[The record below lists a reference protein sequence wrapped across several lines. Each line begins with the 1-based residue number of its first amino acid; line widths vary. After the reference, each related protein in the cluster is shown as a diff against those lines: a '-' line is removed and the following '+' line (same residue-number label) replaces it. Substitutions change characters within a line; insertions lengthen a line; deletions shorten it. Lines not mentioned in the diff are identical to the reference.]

1 LNVQKS
7 YRNFLNKEDRA
18 MSDQLKEIL
27 KNSKYK
33 HDGRSIIACD
43 LSLLKIEPS
52 INTKYSILND
62 ENKEINLGISYTHD
76 VSSSEF
82 KAEFLPRGESFNR
95 KVAFL
100 DRDGILIEDT
110 DYPGKVEDVIFKEDV
125 IPLLQT
131 LIHKK
136 YELIVVTNQSG
147 IARGKYT
154 ENDYQETTKYITD
167 YYKSI
172 GFTIL
177 DTFYCPYHIDGSIT
191 KYKSQS
197 LLRKPMPGMVIKA
210 AEKYQVDLSKSIMI
224 GDKMSDI
231 LKCSYLKY
239 FIKNNNEHP
248 DCFKSFEKMTQAILK
263 L

>member
-1 LNVQKS
+1 M
-7 YRNFLNKEDRA
+7 A
-18 MSDQLKEIL
+18 MSEKLSEIL
-27 KNSKYK
+27 KNSNYK
-33 HDGRSIIACD
+33 HDGRLIIACD

-52 INTKYSILND
+52 KNTTYSILND
-62 ENKEINLGISYTHD
+62 DDIEIELGITFTHD
-76 VSSSEF
+76 VSSSEL
-82 KAEFLPRGESFNR
+82 KVEFLPRGESFNR

-125 IPLLQT
+125 IPLLQS
-131 LIHKK
+131 LIDKK

-154 ENDYQETTKYITD
+154 ENDYQETTNYITD

-177 DTFYCPYHIDGSIT
+177 ETFYCPYHVDGSIA

-210 AEKYQVDLSKSIMI
+210 AEKYQIDLSKSIMI

-231 LKCSYLKY
+231 LNCSYLKY

-248 DCFKSFEKMTQAILK
+248 DCFKSFEEITHAILK